1 MTQLNLL
8 DENSL
13 PANVADAIAW
23 TTKKDGKLVISFKME
38 TPIWIGDKSLVQW
51 LRSVAEVGNHGL
63 DGGNVA
69 IEVLNPPNWLIDE
82 ARNYKSKL
90 GGSNHPLNE
99 VRWNR

>member
-23 TTKKDGKLVISFKME
+23 TTKKDGKLVISFKTE
-38 TPIWIGDKSLVQW
+38 TPIWIGDQSLVQW
-51 LRSVAEVGNHGL
+51 LKSLAEIIKHGL
-63 DGGNVA
+63 DGDNVV
-69 IEVLNPPNWLIDE
+69 IEVANPPQWLVDE

-90 GGSNHPLNE
+90 GGSNHPINE
-99 VRWNR
+99 VKWS